1 MTHGL
6 PPATD
11 VLVVGG
17 GPAGAAAAAM
27 LAARGRRVT
36 VIEKDPVPRRRVC
49 GEFVSSEALPMLA
62 ELGAL
67 APLIAGGARPL
78 SQAAFT
84 APPDRHLEFPLRSL
98 GGFGPPLGVTRER
111 LDAAVLAAAVAR
123 GAVLWRGARFL
134 APARDQEG
142 ALAGA
147 IVATPDGTTTL
158 RAALL
163 IGADGRASAV
173 ARSLGLE
180 AACGRTPLCALKAHV
195 RPGAGMDELTGVEI
209 HLFSGGYVGMQPVE
223 GGLVNVSA
231 VVEARL
237 AHELGGG
244 AWAILRAASG
254 RSLLAGRR
262 LEGATL
268 VGRALSLFPL
278 ERRRREVLGD
288 RFLLVGD
295 AAAVVPPFAGDGIA
309 AGLRS
314 GLLAAEA
321 ADGALAL
328 GDLSAAA
335 LRPYADARRRH
346 LDPARR
352 YSRLLEGLAYRPRW
366 AARLL
371 PLLRGTG
378 LPEAFTRAT
387 RVS

>member
-1 MTHGL
+1 MRAL

-17 GPAGAAAAAM
+17 GPAGAAAAAA

-36 VIEKDPVPRRRVC
+36 VIEKDPAPRRRVC
-49 GEFVSSEALPMLA
+49 GEFVSAEALPMLA

-67 APLIAGGARPL
+67 QPLLTAGARPL
-78 SQAAFT
+78 SKAAFT

-123 GAVLWRGARFL
+123 GAILVRGARFL
-134 APARDQEG
+134 APARDAGG
-142 ALAGA
+142 ALTGA
-147 IVATPDGTTTL
+147 VVATAGGTTVIH
-158 RAALL
+158 AALL

-173 ARSLGLE
+173 ARSLGLTLPSTRP
-180 AACGRTPLCALKAHV
+180 ALCALKAHV
-195 RPGAGMDELTGVEI
+195 HPGVGMDDLTGVEI
-209 HLFSGGYVGMQPVE
+209 HLFPGGYVGMQPVE

-231 VVEARL
+231 VVEERL
-237 AHELGGG
+237 ARAIGGG
-244 AWAILRAASG
+244 AWAILRAASQ

-262 LEGATL
+262 LAGATP
-268 VGRALSLFPL
+268 VGEAISLFPL
-278 ERRRREVLGD
+278 ERLRRAVLGD

-314 GLLAAEA
+314 GFLAAET
-321 ADGALAL
+321 ADAALAL
-328 GDLSAAA
+328 GHLSAAA

-352 YSRLLEGLAYRPRW
+352 FSRLLERLAYRPRW

-378 LPEAFTRAT
+378 VPEALTRAT